1 MAQICTLI
9 GKTAHLSK
17 IKGRFYDILYIRSTT
32 KPYINLHMR
41 KNTFPALIICLCM
54 FYGKLATAQGT
65 KPSVDSLI
73 DLPSSYY
80 NKIQNKYA
88 DLDDRLTKKTE
99 KYLQRLFSREKKM
112 QRKLAKVDSAGAQQ
126 LFANSEKQYAELN
139 AKMKSAGDKVTGSGG
154 AYIPMIDSVKTS
166 LSFLNQN
173 SSLLSKS
180 KDVQDKVKGS
190 LGQVTQL
197 QSKLKQTEEVKAFIQ
212 QRKQQLKESLSK
224 YTNLPKGITKDL
236 AGFQKEAYYYSAQI
250 KEYKEMLN
258 DPDRMIEKGLSL
270 LNKLPAFT
278 QFMKQ
283 HSELASLFRLPDNYG
298 TPQSLAGLQTR
309 SQVQQQIQGQLASAG
324 PNAQQYLQQNLQAA
338 QAQLNTLKDKL
349 NKLGGSG
356 GGDVDMP
363 DFKPNNQRTK
373 SFWQRLEYGTN
384 FQTAKNN
391 FFPTTTDM
399 GLSVGY
405 KLNDKNSVGVG
416 ASYKMGWGQDIKHI
430 AITHQGIGLR
440 SYLDI
445 KLKGS
450 FYASGGFEY
459 NYQPVNTD
467 SLSSTAGMHWDEIS
481 SWNKSGLIGISKVVS
496 IKSKFFKKTKLQLM
510 WDILSYQQVPR
521 TQPVKFRVGYNF

>member
-1 MAQICTLI
+1 
-9 GKTAHLSK
+9 
-17 IKGRFYDILYIRSTT
+17 
-32 KPYINLHMR
+32 MR
-41 KNTFPALIICLCM
+41 KYTYPALIICMCM
-54 FYGKLATAQGT
+54 FYGKLATAQRAQ
-65 KPSVDSLI
+65 PSVDSLI

-126 LFANSEKQYAELN
+126 LFANSEKQYAELS
-139 AKMKSAGDKVTGSGG
+139 AKMKSAGDKVTGTGG
-154 AYIPMIDSVKTS
+154 AYVPMLDSVKTS

-173 SSLLSKS
+173 SSLLSQS
-180 KDVQDKVKGS
+180 KDIQDKVKGS
-190 LGQVTQL
+190 LSQVNQL
-197 QSKLKQTEEVKAFIQ
+197 QSKLKQTEQVKAFVQ
-212 QRKQQLKESLSK
+212 QRKQQIKESLSK
-224 YTNLPKGITKDL
+224 YTNLPKGITNDL
-236 AGFQKEAYYYSAQI
+236 ADFNKEAYYYSAQI

-283 HSELASLFRLPDNYG
+283 HSELAGLFRLPDNYG

-309 SQVQQQIQGQLASAG
+309 SQVQQQIQSQLASAG

-356 GGDVDMP
+356 GGDMDMP

-391 FFPTTTDM
+391 FFPTTSDM

-405 KLNDKNSVGVG
+405 KLNDKNSVGIG

-430 AITHQGIGLR
+430 AITHQGMGLR
-440 SYLDI
+440 SYMDI

-459 NYQPVNTD
+459 NYQPINTD
-467 SLSSTAGMHWDEIS
+467 SLSSTSGMHWDEIS
-481 SWNKSGLIGISKVVS
+481 SWQKSGLVGISKVVS

-510 WDILSYQQVPR
+510 WDILSYQQVPK

>member
-1 MAQICTLI
+1 MR
-9 GKTAHLSK
+9 
-17 IKGRFYDILYIRSTT
+17 RFQL
-32 KPYINLHMR
+32 
-41 KNTFPALIICLCM
+41 PALVIGMCMLCCQMAIAQESKLSADSIIN
-54 FYGKLATAQGT
+54 F
-65 KPSVDSLI
+65 
-73 DLPSSYY
+73 PSSYF
-80 NKIQNKYA
+80 NKIQGKYA
-88 DLDDRLTKKTE
+88 GLDEKLTKQTE
-99 KYLQRLFSREKKM
+99 KYLQRLFKREKKI
-112 QRKLAKVDSAGAQQ
+112 QRKLAKIDSAGAQQ
-126 LFANSEKQYAELN
+126 LFANSEKQYAQLTTKVKAVGELKAPGTN
-139 AKMKSAGDKVTGSGG
+139 G
-154 AYIPMIDSVKTS
+154 AYIPLLDSVKTS
-166 LSFLNQN
+166 LSFLGQN
-173 SSLLSKS
+173 NALLSQSKDAQEKVKSSLS
-180 KDVQDKVKGS
+180 
-190 LGQVTQL
+190 QVNQF
-197 QSKLKQTEEVKAFIQ
+197 QSKLQQTEQVKAFIQ
-212 QRKQQLKESLSK
+212 ERKLQIKEALGK
-224 YTNLPKGITKDL
+224 YTNLPKGITNSVGD
-236 AGFQKEAYYYSAQI
+236 FNKEAYYYNAQV

-283 HSELASLFRLPDNYG
+283 HSELASLFRMPDNYG

-309 SQVQQQIQGQLASAG
+309 AQVQQQIQTQLASGG

-356 GGDVDMP
+356 NGNGDMDMP
-363 DFKPNNQRTK
+363 DFKPNNQKTK

-405 KLNDKNSVGVG
+405 KLNDKNTVGVG

-430 AITHQGIGLR
+430 AITHQGMGLR
-440 SYLDI
+440 SYLDV

-459 NYQPVNTD
+459 NYQPIGAD
-467 SLSSTAGMHWDEIS
+467 SLSSNSGMHWNEIS
-481 SWNKSGLIGISKVVS
+481 SWQKSGLAGISKVVS
-496 IKSKFFKKTKLQLM
+496 IKSKFFKKTKLQLL
-510 WDILSYQQVPR
+510 WDFLSYQQVPR

>member
-1 MAQICTLI
+1 MRSFTLPILAIC
-9 GKTAHLSK
+9 
-17 IKGRFYDILYIRSTT
+17 
-32 KPYINLHMR
+32 M
-41 KNTFPALIICLCM
+41 CM
-54 FYGKLATAQGT
+54 VYSNMATAQGS
-65 KPSVDSLI
+65 KPSVDSII
-73 DLPSSYY
+73 DLPSSYF

-88 DLDDRLTKKTE
+88 GLEDRLTQKTD
-99 KYLQRLFSREKKM
+99 KLLQRLFRREKKM

-126 LFANSEKQYAELN
+126 LFGNSEKQYADLN
-139 AKMKSAGDKVTGSGG
+139 AKMKSAGDKVTGSNG
-154 AYIPMIDSVKTS
+154 AYIPMVDSVKTS
-166 LSFLNQN
+166 LSFLSQN
-173 SSLLSKS
+173 SSLVSQS
-180 KDVQDKVKGS
+180 KDLQDKAKGS
-190 LGQVTQL
+190 LGQVNQL
-197 QSKLKQTEEVKAFIQ
+197 QSKLKQSDDVKAFVQ
-212 QRKQQLKESLSK
+212 QRKQQIKESLSK
-224 YTNLPKGITKDL
+224 YSKLPKGLSNDF
-236 AGFQKEAYYYSAQI
+236 AGFSKDAYYYSAQV

-258 DPDRMIEKGLSL
+258 NPDKMIEKGLSL

-309 SQVQQQIQGQLASAG
+309 SQVQQQIQTQLASAG
-324 PNAQQYLQQNLQAA
+324 PNAQQYLQQNMQAA

-356 GGDVDMP
+356 GGGVDMDIP
-363 DFKPNNQRTK
+363 DFKPNTQRTK

-405 KLNDKNSVGVG
+405 KLNDKNTVGVG

-440 SYLDI
+440 SYMDMKI
-445 KLKGS
+445 KGS

-467 SLSSTAGMHWDEIS
+467 SLSSTSSMHWNEIS
-481 SWNKSGLIGISKVVS
+481 SWQKSGLVGISKVVS
-496 IKSKFFKKTKLQLM
+496 VKSKFFKKTKLQLM
-510 WDILSYQQVPR
+510 WDFLSYQQLPR